1 VYILYLQ
8 GLYFN
13 GLALLFLRV
22 LMSIILDTK
31 GLACPMP
38 IIKLKKCLAQN
49 LAAEAVIL
57 IELTDTG
64 SLKDVPAFCQQQ
76 GLFYE
81 LVQQTP
87 FITFKIGRLP
97 ILSSVAQ

>member
-1 VYILYLQ
+1 
-8 GLYFN
+8 
-13 GLALLFLRV
+13 
-22 LMSIILDTK
+22 MSIILDTK

-49 LAAEAVIL
+49 IAAETVIL
-57 IELTDTG
+57 IELTDVG

-87 FITFKIGRLP
+87 FMRFKIGRLP
-97 ILSSVAQ
+97 VSSNVEQ